1 MFTSEI
7 SKDQWADLIDT
18 SHSKLTNRAIQGVY
32 PPGSVF
38 KIFVAIAALSEG
50 VVTLNESTNCPGFL
64 QFGSRTFRCH
74 KHSGHGATSLFEA
87 MVQSCDVYF
96 YTVGQRLGIDRIY
109 HYAHD
114 IFRFG
119 EITGIDLAEENPGLI
134 PSQEWKQR
142 YFRKKEDQK
151 WYPGETLP
159 VAIGQGAVTTTP
171 LQLATGLAAVV
182 NGGNVLL
189 PKTIKRVVSSD
200 GRELH
205 TLDANAETLR
215 RIDIE
220 PWVLAA
226 VKKSLQGVVEDPRG
240 TGHRAALPKGS
251 NITVGG
257 KTGTAQAASREA
269 RLRNED
275 HAWFAGY
282 APAEKPEIVVVALV
296 ESAGHGGLVAAPV
309 VRDVMAA
316 YFGLAESAAAVGG
329 VSAE

>member
-1 MFTSEI
+1 
-7 SKDQWADLIDT
+7 
-18 SHSKLTNRAIQGVY
+18 
-32 PPGSVF
+32 
-38 KIFVAIAALSEG
+38 
-50 VVTLNESTNCPGFL
+50 
-64 QFGSRTFRCH
+64 
-74 KHSGHGATSLFEA
+74 

-114 IFRFG
+114 VFRFG
-119 EITGIDLAEENPGLI
+119 ETTGIDLAEENPGLI

-182 NGGNVLL
+182 NGGNLL
-189 PKTIKRVVSSD
+189 TPKTIRRVVTSD
-200 GRELH
+200 GRELQA
-205 TLDANAETLR
+205 LDPSAEVPR
-215 RIDIE
+215 RIEIE
-220 PWVLAA
+220 PWILAA

-240 TGHRAALPKGS
+240 TGHRAALPKAS
-251 NITVGG
+251 AITVGG

-282 APAEKPEIVVVALV
+282 APADKPEIVVVALV
-296 ESAGHGGLVAAPV
+296 ESAGHGGSVAAPIVREVLAAHFGVTEDASV
-309 VRDVMAA
+309 VGAKTA
-316 YFGLAESAAAVGG
+316 Q
-329 VSAE
+329 